1 MGIELVLH
9 AGHRQWGEWRLESE
23 EHIAEYHID
32 VDLGGKK
39 CRSEELRRE

>member
-1 MGIELVLH
+1 MGMELVLH
-9 AGHRQWGEWRLESE
+9 AGHRQREGWRLESE